1 MDKVCKII
9 AVVIIMIIITSLPLW
24 ADSEWKEVKNKKGVR
39 IETRKV
45 KGSPM
50 KEFKSQCIVDA
61 PIEVVYE
68 IAKNASTYVNWF
80 ADCVDKQVVQ
90 KIDDHNYIGYQ
101 VVNLPFPFHDRDT
114 VATVQFITDWDAGR
128 AVIKMNAIKPPDDS
142 EYGMDKVTSKN
153 KRVRMPKMDGIMILT
168 RVAPDK
174 TEMIYQAHVDPG
186 APLPSW
192 VINLFSNAHPYKSL
206 LGMKKEAKKEIY
218 YKRAEETHNREFAIK
233 SHIK

>member
-1 MDKVCKII
+1 MDKVFKII
-9 AVVIIMIIITSLPLW
+9 AVVIIMIIVTSQPLW
-24 ADSEWKEVKNKKGVR
+24 ADSQWKEVKNKKGVR

-68 IAKNASTYVNWF
+68 ITSDASTYVNWF
-80 ADCVDKQVVQ
+80 ADCVEKRVVQ

-142 EYGMDKVTSKN
+142 RYGMDKVTKEN
-153 KRVRMPKMDGIMILT
+153 KRVRMPKMDGIIILI
-168 RVAPDK
+168 RMAPDK
-174 TEMIYQAHVDPG
+174 TKMIYQAHVNPG
-186 APLPSW
+186 ARLPSW

-206 LGMKKEAKKEIY
+206 LGMKKEVKKEIY
-218 YKRAEETHNREFAIK
+218 YKRAEATHNRKFIMQP
-233 SHIK
+233 